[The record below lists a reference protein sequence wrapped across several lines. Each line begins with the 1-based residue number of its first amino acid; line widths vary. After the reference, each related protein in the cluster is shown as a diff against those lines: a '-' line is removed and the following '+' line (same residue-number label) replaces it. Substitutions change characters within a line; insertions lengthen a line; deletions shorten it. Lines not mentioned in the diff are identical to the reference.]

1 MNNVK
6 ETNRLIIREI
16 KEEDYLNVLEI
27 YRNRSNMKYIL
38 TGKYDWTLEEL
49 KEKWK
54 KEKYRK
60 EDKTGFLVV
69 SLKSTEKIIGECGLL
84 KTQKPVQEELE
95 LAYLIDEKYWGKGIG
110 TEICN
115 FLIREGF
122 ENLGV
127 QNLSAG
133 MYKENIGSSKI
144 VKKLGL
150 ILEREFSTKTGI
162 GVEEYKLNRKNY
174 FKMKFKQK

>member
-1 MNNVK
+1 MNVLK

-16 KEEDYLNVLEI
+16 KEQDYLKVLEI

-38 TGKYDWTLEEL
+38 TGKYDWSLEEL

-54 KEKYRK
+54 KEKYRNK
-60 EDKTGFLVV
+60 DKTGFLVV
-69 SLKSTEKIIGECGLL
+69 ILKSTEEIIGECGLL
-84 KTQKPVQEELE
+84 KTQKSVDEELE
-95 LAYLIDEKYWGKGIG
+95 LAYLVDEKYWGKGIG
-110 TEICN
+110 TEICK
-115 FLIREGF
+115 FLIGEGF

-133 MYKENIGSSKI
+133 MYKANIGSSKI

-162 GVEEYKLNRKNY
+162 EVEEYKLNRKNY
-174 FKMKFKQK
+174 FENKFQKK